1 MKTDE
6 SKINKDKTE
15 SPKVK
20 APKLFPSTSFED
32 LVLRSDLVPAATTS
46 DGGWETR

>member
-1 MKTDE
+1 MDE
-6 SKINKDKTE
+6 SKINEDLTG
-15 SPKVK
+15 SPK

-32 LVLRSDLVPAATTS
+32 LVLKSDFEPITTSS